1 MSDVYEIAAEKR
13 ERAGKG
19 IARALRREGLVPA
32 VIYGDKKDPEGI
44 ALNLGEVKKLFNTG
58 RMMNT
63 LLDIEIKEHFS
74 TEIIHDLETLTGVT
88 FARFLN
94 HISNYQPF
102 ASKT

>member
-1 MSDVYEIAAEKR
+1 MSDIYEIAAEKR

-44 ALNLGEVKKLFNTG
+44 SLKIGEMNKLFNTG

-63 LLDIEIKEHFS
+63 LLEI
-74 TEIIHDLETLTGVT
+74 DLEGKKT
-88 FARFLN
+88 AR
-94 HISNYQPF
+94 YCP
-102 ASKT
+102 